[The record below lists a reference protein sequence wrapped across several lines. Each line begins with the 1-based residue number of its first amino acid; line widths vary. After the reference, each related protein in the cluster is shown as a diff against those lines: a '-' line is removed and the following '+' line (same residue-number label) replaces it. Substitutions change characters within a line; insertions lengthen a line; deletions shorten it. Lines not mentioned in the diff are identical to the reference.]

1 MSAIRGVSG
10 RLWSLWDM
18 QDLYLPILLELT
30 KEIGRLNQMIAAE
43 PPESVR
49 AKQVKQSDIQ
59 IMNSHKETFEKLG
72 LSMCRMHVERII
84 SSCEQDDDLPSKT
97 FSTMLEELYNRLCDE
112 CSLSHF
118 VALSESDKKFYS
130 PDSPLFGNEVENK
143 LASVI
148 EDISEAGK
156 CLGLRRSTA
165 AVFHLMRVMEIG
177 VQRFG
182 DKLGV
187 PNTSEVVWQV
197 ILDQV
202 NSAIKKMPKTQESKD
217 YAEISAHLYNVKL
230 AWRNET
236 MHPKVTYTEEE
247 AEGIFVAVRSFMKE
261 LVGVL

>member
-1 MSAIRGVSG
+1 
-10 RLWSLWDM
+10 M

-30 KEIGRLNQMIAAE
+30 KEIGRLNQMISAE

-49 AKQVKQSDIQ
+49 AKQIRENDIRV
-59 IMNSHKETFEKLG
+59 MTGHKATFDLLG
-72 LSMCRMHVERII
+72 LSMCRLHVERII
-84 SSCEQDDDLPSKT
+84 TSCGGDVDLSSKS
-97 FSTMLEELYNRLCDE
+97 FSRMLEELYNRLCDE

-130 PDSPLFGNEVENK
+130 PPSPLFGEDVENK
-143 LASVI
+143 LAAVI

-156 CLGLRRSTA
+156 CLGLRRPTA
-165 AVFHLMRVMEIG
+165 SVFHLMRVMEIG
-177 VQRFG
+177 VQKFG

-187 PNTSEVVWQV
+187 LNTSEIVWQV

-202 NSAIKKMPKTQESKD
+202 NAAIKQLPKSKEAKD

-247 AEGIFVAVRSFMKE
+247 AEGIFLAVKSFMKE
-261 LVGVL
+261 LVSVL